1 MWSRKLLELSERTRF
16 PRCTLNGLGD
26 VNNGLG
32 DVKNGLGD
40 VKNASRRRM
49 NTWKKL
55 KNINVMTLFRSKCHA
70 PTMVYDLN
78 IFFKHVLCM
87 PVLKFFICYLQTYSW

>member
-1 MWSRKLLELSERTRF
+1 MLSRKILELSERTRF

-26 VNNGLG
+26 VN
-32 DVKNGLGD
+32 NGLGD

-87 PVLKFFICYLQTYSW
+87 PVLNFFIRYLQTYSW